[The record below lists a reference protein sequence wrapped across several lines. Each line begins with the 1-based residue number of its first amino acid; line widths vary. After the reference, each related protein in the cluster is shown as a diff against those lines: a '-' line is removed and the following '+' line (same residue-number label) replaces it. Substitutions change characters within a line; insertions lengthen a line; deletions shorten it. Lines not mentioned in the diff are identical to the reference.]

1 MAARSDTP
9 GHRSKGI
16 KPYAARKKA
25 VAKKPA
31 AKKTASKVKTS
42 SPLVDAVESL
52 DADRRSTPQE
62 RRRVILEALRLST
75 RLAEDSTMP
84 PSARTAALVQVKALS
99 EQLIRIDELDPD
111 TVLDAFGSR
120 RPVAT

>member
-1 MAARSDTP
+1 
-9 GHRSKGI
+9 
-16 KPYAARKKA
+16 
-25 VAKKPA
+25 
-31 AKKTASKVKTS
+31 
-42 SPLVDAVESL
+42 
-52 DADRRSTPQE
+52 
-62 RRRVILEALRLST
+62 
-75 RLAEDSTMP
+75 MP